1 MVQPL
6 EQRLECNAQIGKIQY
21 PATVLAY
28 AATDVNLNTK
38 RMAMNPCT
46 LMACRNMRKPVR
58 RFDLENAKYIHRRIV
73 PPAQPLIKPGRQA
86 GSVRQ
91 ESAAGAK
98 PCSFVRT
105 VTEGFVGGVAATAQR
120 ATLFDAFL
128 AVVVVH
134 PQAAAEGHR
143 AILDN

>member
-6 EQRLECNAQIGKIQY
+6 EQGLECNAQIGKIHY
-21 PATVLAY
+21 PASVLAY
-28 AATDVNLNTK
+28 AATDVNLNAE
-38 RMAMNPCT
+38 RMAMNPRT
-46 LMACRNMRKPVR
+46 LMARRDMRKLVG
-58 RFDLENAKYIHRRIV
+58 RFDLENTKYIHRRIV
-73 PPAQPLIKPGRQA
+73 PPGQLLIKPGRQA

-91 ESAAGAK
+91 ELAAGAK
-98 PCSFVRT
+98 PCPCVRT

-134 PQAAAEGHR
+134 PQAATEGHR
-143 AILDN
+143 AILDD